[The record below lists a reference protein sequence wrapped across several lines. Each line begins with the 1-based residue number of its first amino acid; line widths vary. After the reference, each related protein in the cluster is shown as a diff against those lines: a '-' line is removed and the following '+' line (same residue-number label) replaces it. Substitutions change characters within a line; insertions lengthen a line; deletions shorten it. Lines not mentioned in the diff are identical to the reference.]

1 MTFRP
6 LPLLILTW
14 GLNACSLD
22 PVFAPAPTPRY
33 PATTAPPV
41 QATRP
46 QPPPTPP
53 SPARPM
59 PETET
64 SPRPARPKPPSP
76 AVVALMQQAERDRAR
91 GDLERA
97 ASKLER
103 GLRIQPRNAGLWYQL
118 AKIRLQQEQ
127 PGLAEEL
134 AKKSL
139 SLAAG
144 QTDLIRRNWALIA
157 RARHQRGDVSGAR
170 EAKRRAAALH

>member
-6 LPLLILTW
+6 LPLLILAL

-33 PATTAPPV
+33 PATTVPPV

-46 QPPPTPP
+46 QPPPP

-118 AKIRLQQEQ
+118 AEIRLQQEQ

-170 EAKRRAAALH
+170 EAKRRAASLH